1 MNIKKHLLI
10 FTTVLL
16 SIGTFTSCDTVNNA
30 VGFISCEY
38 DLGGVTNPTV
48 GGVQLN
54 NITNISQI
62 NALSMVKLAASI
74 AQGSLPLS
82 ATVNVKATNP
92 GRALAQIEKL
102 EWAIDLENKEIL
114 QGVVN
119 QRISVP
125 ANGGSTTIP
134 FVLQIDLLKLI
145 NDGSQ
150 NDLLNLALN
159 LVNAGDTDSK
169 VGIRVKP
176 TIMIGNRPMSMGF
189 INISKAIKS
198 N

>member
-1 MNIKKHLLI
+1 MKLKNYSLI
-10 FTTVLL
+10 LFVALCC
-16 SIGTFTSCDTVNNA
+16 TFTSCDPVNH
-30 VGFISCEY
+30 VIGLISCKY
-38 DLGGVTNPTV
+38 DLDGVSNPMV
-48 GGVQLN
+48 GGVRLN

-92 GRALAQIEKL
+92 GRTLAQIEKL

-119 QRISVP
+119 QQINIP

-134 FVLQIDLLKLI
+134 FTLQLDLLKLI

-159 LVNAGDTDSK
+159 LVNAGDADSK
-169 VGIRVKP
+169 IGIRVKP
-176 TIMIGNRPMSMGF
+176 TIMVGGRPVSMGF
-189 INISKAIKS
+189 INISKAVKS

>member
-1 MNIKKHLLI
+1 MKLKNYLLI
-10 FTTVLL
+10 LFVALCSTTF
-16 SIGTFTSCDTVNNA
+16 SSCDTISNA
-30 VGFISCEY
+30 AGFINCQY

-62 NALSMVKLAASI
+62 NPLSMVKLAASI
-74 AQGSLPLS
+74 SQGSLPLS

-92 GRALAQIEKL
+92 GATLAQIEKL
-102 EWAIDLENKEIL
+102 EWAIDLENKELL

-134 FVLQIDLLKLI
+134 FMLQIDLLKLI
-145 NDGSQ
+145 NNGSQ

-159 LVNAGDTDSK
+159 IANAGDADSK
-169 VGIRVKP
+169 IGIRVKP
-176 TIMIGNRPMSMGF
+176 TIMIAGKAMSMGF
-189 INISKAIKS
+189 INISKSIKS
-198 N
+198 S